1 MDPMTDTDS
10 RDLAL
15 VHAFRAGDQN
25 ALAELLTHYQDRL
38 FGVCIRMVNDA
49 DVAQD
54 MVQEAMVK
62 IIHGLPQFSG
72 RSKLSTWMIRVTMN
86 VCLTWRRRQKL
97 RRHAS
102 LDAMGSE
109 DGRAEGAGANLA
121 GSLADGREPEATGR
135 VELDEARGR
144 LTEAMGQVDP
154 QQRAILILRDAQ
166 GFDYRE
172 IAAILDVPEGTVK
185 SRLFRARVALREAM
199 ERLEGADPTSGGRS
213 AASRRR

>member
-1 MDPMTDTDS
+1 MDPMTDADT

-15 VHAFRAGDQN
+15 VHAFRAGDQA
-25 ALAELLTHYQDRL
+25 ALAELLERYQDRL
-38 FGVCIRMVNDA
+38 FGVCLRMVNDG
-49 DVAQD
+49 DLAQD

-86 VCLTWRRRQKL
+86 VCLTWRRKQRL

-102 LDAMGSE
+102 LDAVSSGT
-109 DGRAEGAGANLA
+109 GGGAEAGVALHA
-121 GSLADGREPEATGR
+121 SLADGREPGAEGR
-135 VELDEARGR
+135 VEQMDARRR
-144 LTEAMGQVDP
+144 LKVGLSQIEP
-154 QQRAILILRDAQ
+154 QQRAILILRDVQ

-172 IAAILDVPEGTVK
+172 IAAILAIPEGTVK

-199 ERLEGADPTSGGRS
+199 ERLEGAGPAGDRD
-213 AASRRR
+213 AASPRG